1 MQPSRCVPA
10 SFLLVP
16 ALGIPSL
23 TKHWSIPMSRTSNV
37 LAIVMAGGEGSRL
50 HPLTAERCKPAVP
63 FNGKHRIVDFVLS
76 NLVNSEI
83 YSIYLLVQYKSQSLI
98 EHVRQSWTM
107 ARFIPQHFVT
117 VVPPQMRNG
126 PEWFQGTADSVYQ
139 NIHLIES
146 FQPDIVAVF
155 GADHVYRMDVRQMV
169 DFHVASKAHVSVAT
183 LPVPLSQ
190 CSQFGIVETDAHHR
204 ISQFV
209 EKPASTR
216 PMPGSTTH
224 TLASMGNYLFNAD
237 VLLDALRKAHA
248 EGHSD
253 FGRDILPTMLKS
265 HKLMAY
271 DFHNNAIPGI
281 AAYEEP
287 GYWRDVGTID
297 AYFEAHFDTLGA
309 TPRFRMTNP
318 QWPIYASPDLA
329 ESAQI
334 ENGVLHRSV
343 VGSGS
348 VVDGASL
355 DHAMLRRSVLVERG
369 AHLEHCIVME
379 RSHIGSGA
387 RVRRA
392 IIDQDND
399 IPPYESIG
407 FDLSADRQRFHV
419 TPSGIVVVPRNFFP
433 VRSGARAGRVV
444 PGRRRGAEPA
454 GFPANAAGHGLWAA
468 A

>member
-1 MQPSRCVPA
+1 
-10 SFLLVP
+10 
-16 ALGIPSL
+16 
-23 TKHWSIPMSRTSNV
+23 MSRTTKV

-76 NLVNSEI
+76 NMVNSEI

-98 EHVRQSWTM
+98 EHVRQTWTM
-107 ARFIPQHFVT
+107 ARFLPQHFVT

-139 NIHLIES
+139 NIHLIEN
-146 FQPDIVAVF
+146 FQPDVVAVF
-155 GADHVYRMDVRQMV
+155 GADHIYRMDVRQMV
-169 DFHVASKAHVSVAT
+169 DFHVDSKAHVSVAT
-183 LPVPLSQ
+183 LPVPLAQS
-190 CSQFGIVETDAHHR
+190 SQFGIVETDAKHR
-204 ISQFV
+204 ITQFV
-209 EKPASTR
+209 EKPPTAQ

-237 VLLDALRKAHA
+237 VLLDALHQAHA
-248 EGHSD
+248 TGHSD

-265 HKLMAY
+265 HRLMAY
-271 DFHNNAIPGI
+271 DFHTNAIPGI
-281 AAYEEP
+281 APYEEP

-309 TPRFRMTNP
+309 TPRFRMTNR
-318 QWPIYASPDLA
+318 QWPIYASPDQA

-334 ENGVLHRSV
+334 ENGMLHRSV

-348 VVDGASL
+348 IVDGASL

-369 AHLEHCIVME
+369 AQLEHCIVME
-379 RSHIGSGA
+379 RSRVGA
-387 RVRRA
+387 GAQVRRA

-399 IPPYESIG
+399 IPPHERIG

-433 VRSGARAGRVV
+433 VRTGVGASRIGAGRQ
-444 PGRRRGAEPA
+444 RLADPA
-454 GFPANAAGHGLWAA
+454 GFSALAMDGELWAA